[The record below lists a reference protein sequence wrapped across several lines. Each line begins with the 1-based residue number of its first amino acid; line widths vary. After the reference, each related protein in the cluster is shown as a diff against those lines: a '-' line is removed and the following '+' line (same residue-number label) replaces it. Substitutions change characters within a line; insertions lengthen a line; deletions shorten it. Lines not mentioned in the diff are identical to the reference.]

1 MGVTKP
7 LSITCGG
14 KEFSSIKEFANY
26 YGLNYSKVQY
36 YRKRGKTP
44 EDIIESCK
52 FSSASKSTAL
62 PKDSPKR
69 FSCEYDGVQYASLY
83 EAANALGLNP
93 AQVYELRKRNN
104 LSPSAAIEMAV
115 ERRTAKGKGA
125 SKRAQPCVIDG
136 VEYESREAAILAYK
150 LPRVTVY
157 SRMEREGISFEEAL
171 SRGRKASVYCPP
183 AMSLF
188 PSLRLA
194 QTSALNQPILE
205 ELSTSLDYYR
215 RKVSA
220 MRDMIS
226 LLPVLVVEEDIYLF
240 FNHEAHGLEI
250 VSTLPIQVDMETLNA
265 INGAYAN
272 TKIFHNTITGQI
284 TLSSFQAAKE
294 EGQEIRPLLY
304 AFFSYDAIRERLI
317 RNFSASQADIA
328 VPALAAMEGPT
339 DSHNPLCKNEPRQ
352 L

>member
-1 MGVTKP
+1 MGIVKP
-7 LSITCGG
+7 LSITCEG
-14 KEFSSIKEFANY
+14 KEFPSIKEFANY
-26 YGLNYSKVQY
+26 YGLNYSKAQY
-36 YRKRGKTP
+36 YRKRGRSP
-44 EDIIESCK
+44 EEIVEACR
-52 FSSASKSTAL
+52 FSTASKTVAP

-69 FSCEYDGVQYASLY
+69 FTCEYNGVQYSSIY

-104 LSPSAAIEMAV
+104 VSPSTAIEMAI
-115 ERRTAKGKGA
+115 ERRASKGKGDA
-125 SKRAQPCVIDG
+125 RRAQPCVIDG

-183 AMSLF
+183 TMSLF
-188 PSLRLA
+188 PALRL
-194 QTSALNQPILE
+194 TPTHALSQPILE

-215 RKVSA
+215 KKVSA
-220 MRDMIS
+220 MRDMIT
-226 LLPVLVVEEDIYLF
+226 LIPVLVVEENIYLF

-250 VSTLPIQVDMETLNA
+250 VSTLPIQTDMETLNA

-272 TKIFHNTITGQI
+272 TKIFYNAIAGQT
-284 TLSSFQAAKE
+284 TLSSFQVAKE

-304 AFFSYDAIRERLI
+304 AFFSYYAIRERLI
-317 RNFSASQADIA
+317 RNFSVNQDNSSDSVDSSI
-328 VPALAAMEGPT
+328 PAFAPSDDPM
-339 DSHNPLCKNEPRQ
+339 
-352 L
+352 